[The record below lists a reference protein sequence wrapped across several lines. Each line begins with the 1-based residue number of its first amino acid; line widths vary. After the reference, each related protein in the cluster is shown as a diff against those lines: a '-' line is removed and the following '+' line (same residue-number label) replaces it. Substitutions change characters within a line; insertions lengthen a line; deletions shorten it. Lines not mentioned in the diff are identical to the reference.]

1 MPILARI
8 QVIMREAAG
17 WPGAASAASEAV
29 AGATAPRARG
39 LQRASER
46 ADGRVGLLGA
56 P

>member
-8 QVIMREAAG
+8 QVITREAAG
-17 WPGAASAASEAV
+17 WPGAVSAV